1 MAELYLC
8 PINCYAETVAQSST
22 WIIFKQRVASAWYR
36 MRNERVHCIFVLCYG
51 CSCCRA
57 NDCVQQYI
65 GPAISGVAQRLLG
78 DQADRFFGLYQL
90 KPLHTQFKPNPT
102 QHKQSL
108 YI

>member
-1 MAELYLC
+1 
-8 PINCYAETVAQSST
+8 
-22 WIIFKQRVASAWYR
+22 
-36 MRNERVHCIFVLCYG
+36 
-51 CSCCRA
+51 
-57 NDCVQQYI
+57 VQQYI